1 MELLCNLFRSNRVD
15 IQPRS
20 VFEYPPDYDDT
31 SETMAQSFLS
41 DEQLLHINP
50 IFTRQY
56 LLNLIRANNY
66 RIRPQLISAVQ
77 ELESRSPSYYHNW
90 SNDPDLS
97 FKIFYI
103 KLNLFFNFLTKLLK
117 VVKVL
122 LRYWIIMK
130 YTFNM
135 IWELLFNSRCQVEH
149 SENDNLARKK
159 ISSRLRYAT
168 SHILFFYRSI

>member
-77 ELESRSPSYYHNW
+77 ELESRSPSYYHN
-90 SNDPDLS
+90 
-97 FKIFYI
+97 
-103 KLNLFFNFLTKLLK
+103 
-117 VVKVL
+117 
-122 LRYWIIMK
+122 
-130 YTFNM
+130 
-135 IWELLFNSRCQVEH
+135 
-149 SENDNLARKK
+149 
-159 ISSRLRYAT
+159 
-168 SHILFFYRSI
+168 